1 MKELQEL
8 MEAQRNMAVGNAD
21 AEELLTKLVY
31 VFADV
36 ARAVEAV
43 VSYNNHLGKKN
54 FFFFFVHIYLFFSK
68 LNRTIRMPKRIQ
80 NYLEKVVIKMIC
92 QLQAQN
98 GRIQILLPFLHLY
111 FH

>member
-1 MKELQEL
+1 LLTRIDRIARRILKTVVQDLLHFNVAVEIMKELQEL

-43 VSYNNHLGKKN
+43 VSYNK
-54 FFFFFVHIYLFFSK
+54 
-68 LNRTIRMPKRIQ
+68 
-80 NYLEKVVIKMIC
+80 
-92 QLQAQN
+92 
-98 GRIQILLPFLHLY
+98 
-111 FH
+111 